1 MARIVLE
8 NVNLTFRVNRRG
20 RRSLKDWV
28 INGFRFPPDSRI
40 EVRAV
45 QDFSLSLEEGH
56 RIGVIGHNGA
66 GKSTLL
72 RILAGVYQ
80 PTTGTR
86 IAEGKICSLFD
97 LALGFEDEATGWE
110 NILYRG
116 YMQRETPASIRAK
129 QKDIAEFSELGEA
142 LDMPVRC
149 YSAGMRVRLA
159 FSIATSIEPEIL
171 LLDEVLS
178 AGDIAFQAKAR
189 QRMQQL
195 IKRAQLM
202 VLVTHDLE
210 SLNNFCDRIL
220 WMDHGKIRMLGEPN
234 ATIKAYKQFMTPTA
248 KSATSPAAA

>member
-1 MARIVLE
+1 
-8 NVNLTFRVNRRG
+8 
-20 RRSLKDWV
+20 
-28 INGFRFPPDSRI
+28 
-40 EVRAV
+40 
-45 QDFSLSLEEGH
+45 
-56 RIGVIGHNGA
+56 
-66 GKSTLL
+66 
-72 RILAGVYQ
+72 
-80 PTTGTR
+80 
-86 IAEGKICSLFD
+86 
-97 LALGFEDEATGWE
+97 
-110 NILYRG
+110 
-116 YMQRETPASIRAK
+116 
-129 QKDIAEFSELGEA
+129 
-142 LDMPVRC
+142 
-149 YSAGMRVRLA
+149 MRVRLA